1 MNRLCNQSYMGSG
14 VHLIACDVLACE
26 AFLPDPD
33 GGLSSQE
40 RNNPRVSPNR
50 EFVSQCDCTNV
61 RVCNVIFNFSFLV
74 HTRSSIL
81 SLLTQTKNFST
92 IHTIFLLTLST
103 KMAKVSQDV
112 SSSRRKSR
120 KAYFTAPSSVRQIL
134 MSSPL
139 SKELREQHGIK
150 SIPIRKEDEVRI
162 VRGSKKGQEGKV
174 SSVYRLK
181 YGIQVSKVTR
191 EKSNGASVPLNIHP
205 SNVVITKLYLDDNR
219 KDYIQRNGGKLE

>member
-1 MNRLCNQSYMGSG
+1 
-14 VHLIACDVLACE
+14 
-26 AFLPDPD
+26 
-33 GGLSSQE
+33 
-40 RNNPRVSPNR
+40 
-50 EFVSQCDCTNV
+50 
-61 RVCNVIFNFSFLV
+61 
-74 HTRSSIL
+74 
-81 SLLTQTKNFST
+81 
-92 IHTIFLLTLST
+92 
-103 KMAKVSQDV
+103 MAKVSQDV